1 MNYRY
6 RNTTI
11 SFGGPLTPVVRNIII
26 ACVFVYL
33 VQLVAGDTIT
43 YFFSLT
49 PVLLIQKFYFWQLFT
64 YLFLHDR
71 HGILHLLFNMLSL
84 FMFGCE
90 LERYWG
96 SKRFLQFYVLT
107 GVGAGLCVLL
117 IPSNYYTS
125 TIGASGAIY
134 GVLLAY
140 GLTFPD
146 RVLYLYMLFPLQARY
161 FVIIIGAITFLTTL
175 SSSNTGISNAAH
187 LGGMIFAY
195 LYLKSQKAYRS
206 RPQIQRFNLKEV
218 YYRWKLRR
226 ARRKF
231 EVYLNK
237 KDPRRDKD
245 EMIH

>member
-1 MNYRY
+1 MNYRTG
-6 RNTTI
+6 NTTI
-11 SFGGPLTPVVRNIII
+11 SFGGPLTPVVRKIII
-26 ACVFVYL
+26 ACVLVY
-33 VQLVAGDTIT
+33 VFELVAGDPIF
-43 YFFSLT
+43 YYFSLT
-49 PVLLIQKFYFWQLFT
+49 PALFIQKFYFWQLFT

-71 HGILHLLFNMLSL
+71 HGILHLVFNMLSL

-96 SKRFLQFYVLT
+96 SKRFFQFYVLT
-107 GVGAGLCVLL
+107 GIGAGLCVLM

-146 RVLYLYMLFPLQARY
+146 RILYLYLLFPVPARY
-161 FVIIIGAITFLTTL
+161 FVMIIGAITFLTTL

-187 LGGMIFAY
+187 LGGMVFAY
-195 LYLKSQKAYRS
+195 LYLKSQKRYRTRS
-206 RPQIQRFNLKEV
+206 RSKGFDLKEI

-237 KDPRRDKD
+237 KDRGSDKD
-245 EMIH
+245 QMIH